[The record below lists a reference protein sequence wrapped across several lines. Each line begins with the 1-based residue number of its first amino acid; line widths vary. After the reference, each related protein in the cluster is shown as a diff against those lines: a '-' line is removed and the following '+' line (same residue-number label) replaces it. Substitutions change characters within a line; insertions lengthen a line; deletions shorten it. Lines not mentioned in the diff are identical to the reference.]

1 MSNASKKISVIGA
14 GNVGATV
21 AYALSVS
28 GIAPQL
34 ALVDIA
40 ADKAAGEVMDIEHAA
55 SMLPGAHYITGDYDV
70 TDNSDIVVIT
80 AGMGR
85 KPGMTRIDLC
95 NTNIKII
102 MDIVPKV
109 VKHSP
114 NAVYVIVS
122 NPADVLTYAT
132 LKLSGL
138 PENQIIGSGTLLD
151 TSRLR
156 TGLAQQLGVNAHDV
170 NAYVL
175 GEHGDTSVVP
185 WSLANIFGMNVVE
198 YAKANGMADK
208 VTAEELERLTV
219 EMRKGGANVIARKG
233 ATFYA
238 IALAV
243 REICEAVLGDTK
255 RVLPVCTM
263 MNGEY
268 GISDVAL
275 SIPCQVGANGID
287 KKPVI
292 QMTDTELAQL
302 QASSEALKK
311 VISELTL

>member
-1 MSNASKKISVIGA
+1 MGNASKKISIIGA

-28 GIAPQL
+28 GTAPQL

-55 SMLPGAHYITGDYDV
+55 SMLPGAHYITGDYEA
-70 TDNSDIVVIT
+70 TEGSDIVVIT

-85 KPGMTRIDLC
+85 KPGMSRIDLC

-109 VKHSP
+109 VKHAP

-122 NPADVLTYAT
+122 NPADILTYAT

-138 PENQIIGSGTLLD
+138 PDNQIIGSGTLLD

-156 TGLAQQLGVNAHDV
+156 TGLSQQLGVNAHDIH
-170 NAYVL
+170 AYVL
-175 GEHGDTSVVP
+175 GEHGDSSMVP
-185 WSLANIFGMNVVE
+185 WSLCNIFGMRIE
-198 YAKANGMADK
+198 DYAKANGMADK
-208 VTAEELERLTV
+208 VSAEELERLTV

-238 IALAV
+238 IALSV
-243 REICEAVLGDTK
+243 REICEAILYDSK
-255 RVLPVCTM
+255 RMLPVCTM

-275 SIPCQVGANGID
+275 SIPCMVGANGIE
-287 KKPVI
+287 KKVAVD
-292 QMTDTELAQL
+292 MTPEELGKL
-302 QASSEALKK
+302 QASSNALKA
-311 VISELTL
+311 VLSELTF